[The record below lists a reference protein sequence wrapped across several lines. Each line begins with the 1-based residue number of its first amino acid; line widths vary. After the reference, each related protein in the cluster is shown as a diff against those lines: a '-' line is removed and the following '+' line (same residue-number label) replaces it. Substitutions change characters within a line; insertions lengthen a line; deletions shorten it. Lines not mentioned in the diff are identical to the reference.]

1 MPRGSWL
8 MVTVLLVAQMAEAA
22 PRDSGPP
29 PDADFLEFLG
39 SWQTGDD
46 RWVDPFYVD
55 EVSDLETKGQ
65 QLPSQRPKYLNPTQ
79 QRQVETNKES
89 SQTGTDSTV
98 PRRDVK
104 P

>member
-1 MPRGSWL
+1 
-8 MVTVLLVAQMAEAA
+8 MVAVILVAQIAEAA
-22 PRDSGPP
+22 PPDSGPL

-46 RWVDPFYVD
+46 RWVPFYVD
-55 EVSDLETKGQ
+55 EVPGLETKEQ
-65 QLPSQRPKYLNPTQ
+65 DSPSRRPESRSPTQ

>member
-1 MPRGSWL
+1 MSRVSWL
-8 MVTVLLVAQMAEAA
+8 MVAVILVAQIAEAA
-22 PRDSGPP
+22 PPDSGPL

-79 QRQVETNKES
+79 QRQVEANKES